1 MESELAAQS
10 SAEQAERIET
20 GGEDAQGLSLDIVE
34 VRVPVVVTGVL
45 LVIVVL
51 SKHSVINRMS
61 PMQQQVRTV
70 PSSWLALTGWH
81 PE

>member
-1 MESELAAQS
+1 
-10 SAEQAERIET
+10 
-20 GGEDAQGLSLDIVE
+20 
-34 VRVPVVVTGVL
+34 VTGVL

-51 SKHSVINRMS
+51 GKHSVIKRIF

-81 PE
+81 AE

>member
-1 MESELAAQS
+1 
-10 SAEQAERIET
+10 
-20 GGEDAQGLSLDIVE
+20 
-34 VRVPVVVTGVL
+34 VVVTGVL